1 MEVLLPRGH
10 YNNLQLSRREPETPR
25 ARRPLRLHLERP
37 TTLDARERRGAA
49 GGAGSRIERRE
60 RRQPRQRLSVSRAH
74 APGRGAACVPRAGRV
89 QGGAAAGSRTCIV
102 FTVRRETPPR
112 THFRA
117 RSPRRGAL
125 RPYEELL
132 HRGFD
137 LGCRA
142 GRDAY
147 PVTIVSVERR
157 DDWPATAISPHTA
170 RRAGRHV

>member
-1 MEVLLPRGH
+1 MRRG
-10 YNNLQLSRREPETPR
+10 P
-25 ARRPLRLHLERP
+25 RRPRLTSSGHRASTRISFERQVQLDVRSTLREMAPEIPLVLE
-37 TTLDARERRGAA
+37 A
-49 GGAGSRIERRE
+49 
-60 RRQPRQRLSVSRAH
+60 
-74 APGRGAACVPRAGRV
+74 
-89 QGGAAAGSRTCIV
+89 
-102 FTVRRETPPR
+102 
-112 THFRA
+112 
-117 RSPRRGAL
+117 PRRGAL

-157 DDWPATAISPHTA
+157 DDWPATASSPHTA

>member
-1 MEVLLPRGH
+1 MYGQR
-10 YNNLQLSRREPETPR
+10 
-25 ARRPLRLHLERP
+25 
-37 TTLDARERRGAA
+37 
-49 GGAGSRIERRE
+49 GSRDTLRE
-60 RRQPRQRLSVSRAH
+60 M
-74 APGRGAACVPRAGRV
+74 APEIPLVLEA
-89 QGGAAAGSRTCIV
+89 
-102 FTVRRETPPR
+102 
-112 THFRA
+112 
-117 RSPRRGAL
+117 PRRGAL

-157 DDWPATAISPHTA
+157 DDWPATASSPHTA

>member
-1 MEVLLPRGH
+1 MSLRSRSSEVGFYKLLCILH
-10 YNNLQLSRREPETPR
+10 DVDTLREMAPEI
-25 ARRPLRLHLERP
+25 PLVLE
-37 TTLDARERRGAA
+37 A
-49 GGAGSRIERRE
+49 
-60 RRQPRQRLSVSRAH
+60 
-74 APGRGAACVPRAGRV
+74 
-89 QGGAAAGSRTCIV
+89 
-102 FTVRRETPPR
+102 
-112 THFRA
+112 
-117 RSPRRGAL
+117 PRRGAL

-157 DDWPATAISPHTA
+157 DDWPATASSPHTA